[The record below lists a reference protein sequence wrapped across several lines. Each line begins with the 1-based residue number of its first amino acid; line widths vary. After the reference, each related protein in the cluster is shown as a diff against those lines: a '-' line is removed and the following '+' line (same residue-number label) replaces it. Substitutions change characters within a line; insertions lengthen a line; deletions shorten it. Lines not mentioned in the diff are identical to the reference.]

1 MFRRFSAPPLSSPNV
16 PEARRA
22 GRSFLSRS
30 ARPSIGKRAF
40 SKPERLYFSG
50 MAWAWGCGMSS
61 IGLVATINSGSA
73 LGAVVTGAGVILC
86 SAMAFDYRIAL
97 RDYFRG
103 QVEHAISVQGDL
115 HLDNAALRQ
124 ELGFANRL
132 LATYRGYIELLA
144 AGQGGEAEGDEFG
157 GESPSA
163 GNVVPFRRMH

>member
-1 MFRRFSAPPLSSPNV
+1 MFKRFTAPTSSPSSL
-16 PEARRA
+16 EAARTA
-22 GRSFLSRS
+22 DRSFSPRS
-30 ARPSIGKRAF
+30 VRHLIGKRAF

-50 MAWAWGCGMSS
+50 MAWAWGCGMAS

-73 LGAVVTGAGVILC
+73 LGAVVTGAGVVLC

-103 QVEHAISVQGDL
+103 QVEHAVSVQGDL

>member
-1 MFRRFSAPPLSSPNV
+1 MFRRFSAPQPPTSPV
-16 PEARRA
+16 AARTA
-22 GRSFLSRS
+22 GRSPSSRS

-50 MAWAWGCGMSS
+50 MAWAWGCGMASL
-61 IGLVATINSGSA
+61 GLVTSISTESA
-73 LGAVVTGAGVILC
+73 LGAVVTGAGIVLS

-103 QVEHAISVQGDL
+103 QLEHAVSIQGDL

-132 LATYRGYIELLA
+132 LATYRRYIQLLA

-163 GNVVPFRRMH
+163 EIIPFRRMH